1 MPVKAKQAGRS
12 HKNGRTDYR
21 LREGNTVN
29 LRVGIKHRVIYSA
42 GRSNANL
49 LILTGLSG
57 SLQHRVEDGLLCVCF
72 CRPIR
77 ICVYSIDLFESKSKT
92 NILD

>member
-12 HKNGRTDYR
+12 HKKGRTDYR

-57 SLQHRVEDGLLCVCF
+57 SLQHKDGFLCVCF

-77 ICVYSIDLFESKSKT
+77 ICVYSIDLFKSKIKT